1 MSILSRYTILYMKNH
16 YLYILLCLS
25 FYSIVSFS
33 QGYSNFHFK
42 KLQVDNGLSANFVFC
57 IMQDTKGFM
66 WFGTKD
72 GLNKFDGNSC
82 KVFRYNPQKE
92 KTIGN
97 NIIHCMIE
105 ADNNKLYVGTEAG
118 LYIMDIAD
126 ETFEKVENTTA
137 DNFKITYTV
146 TTIFKDNRGNIW
158 IGTNSQGIY
167 TYNPEKNELKRV
179 RVNGYDFDSN
189 IVWSIYGDASD
200 NIWVGTRLGLLRYNS
215 NTGFFD
221 PVEGLYSLYDSSEH
235 ETQTI
240 VEDVNGD
247 LWLGTWGKG
256 LRLYKKQSNVYTTF
270 LGSNKEPSAVT
281 RIMAICQYRD
291 NALLVGSDNGLYMFD
306 IENRT
311 SKRIDIP
318 NSYHSLSDQAI
329 GSIYKDREGGIWIG
343 TYSGGVNYLS
353 PSASCIET
361 YYSDILSGSL
371 SGKTVRQF
379 CEDENENLWIATENG
394 GVNYFNTKEQ
404 TITQPIKGLYH
415 NAHALL
421 LDGDNLW
428 IGTYARGIHVYNTKT
443 KSLSVF
449 KRSLDGKNS
458 INDDGIY
465 ALYKTKK
472 GDIYVGTHAGLNKY
486 DRDKN
491 IFINIEQ
498 ASKFIYDIK
507 EDDFGNLWLAT
518 YGSGVIRYHMPTNE
532 WICYDSIYT
541 NCKPL
546 KESKLTNIYIDSKKR
561 LLFAS
566 EGQGVFIYDYKT
578 DSFKN
583 ISETDG
589 LPNGVIYGILDD
601 PQGNWWMSSNKGIIQ
616 MNTSDPHNIKLYT
629 RDDGLQSN
637 QFNYKSSYKALNGK
651 FYFGGI
657 NGFSSFY
664 PQDLNKNKNTVL
676 PSIEITQIDILG
688 NRDRELN
695 EAIQQKLNKQQKIV
709 LPYNKSSFSISYT
722 SLSYI
727 AHSKNKYA
735 YKLERTDTEWNYVGN
750 KQSVTYVNLSPGK
763 YLFRVKGSNNDELWN
778 EEGAKVEIEI
788 LPPFWLSIPAKIIYV
803 VLILVMAYLIISFYI
818 KKSRAKQEKQLEA
831 FKTEQEN
838 LAFKSKIDFFTTI
851 AHEIRTPLSLIS
863 APLEEVVN
871 SGEGSP
877 ETKENILIIE
887 KNCDR
892 LTDLINQLLD
902 FRKMDSTQYIINPTR
917 VDLRHLLTELY
928 GRISKTAQK
937 QHIDFTLQLPQNELV
952 VNSDTDALIKII
964 GNLLT
969 NALKYTKDKIALS
982 LIKNENATYSVFVE
996 DNGNGVSDAYKKLI
1010 FDPFYQV
1017 QNDNG
1022 KMGTGLG
1029 LSLAKKLAEMLNGNI
1044 TVKDNETGEAT
1055 FVFNFSDLPLLYQ
1068 HKSELDNIASEKE
1081 IIKNRS
1087 TPENKNSILIVEDNI
1102 EMASF
1107 IKNSLNKDYVA
1118 DTAFNAEE
1126 AILLLEENSYD
1137 IIISDIMMPGI
1148 DGISFTKKLKSDLNY
1163 NHIPIILLSAKTENA
1178 VKIEG
1183 LHSGADVFIEKPFS
1197 VSYLKAQIISLLEN
1211 RRTVLEAF
1219 NRSPFISYSALVTS
1233 KNDELFLNQL
1243 NEEIERHI
1251 SDENFSVESLTDIF
1265 NISRSHLQRKL
1276 KAIAGAT
1283 PGDYLRNYRLR
1294 KACQLLLETDMRVN
1308 EVAYSVGFSTAS
1320 YFTRVFQKAY
1330 GILPKEFIAQHANK
1344 AKK

>member
-92 KTIGN
+92 KAIGN

-472 GDIYVGTHAGLNKY
+472 E
-486 DRDKN
+486 
-491 IFINIEQ
+491 IF
-498 ASKFIYDIK
+498 
-507 EDDFGNLWLAT
+507 
-518 YGSGVIRYHMPTNE
+518 M
-532 WICYDSIYT
+532 
-541 NCKPL
+541 
-546 KESKLTNIYIDSKKR
+546 
-561 LLFAS
+561 
-566 EGQGVFIYDYKT
+566 
-578 DSFKN
+578 
-583 ISETDG
+583 
-589 LPNGVIYGILDD
+589 
-601 PQGNWWMSSNKGIIQ
+601 
-616 MNTSDPHNIKLYT
+616 
-629 RDDGLQSN
+629 
-637 QFNYKSSYKALNGK
+637 
-651 FYFGGI
+651 
-657 NGFSSFY
+657 
-664 PQDLNKNKNTVL
+664 
-676 PSIEITQIDILG
+676 
-688 NRDRELN
+688 
-695 EAIQQKLNKQQKIV
+695 
-709 LPYNKSSFSISYT
+709 
-722 SLSYI
+722 
-727 AHSKNKYA
+727 
-735 YKLERTDTEWNYVGN
+735 
-750 KQSVTYVNLSPGK
+750 
-763 YLFRVKGSNNDELWN
+763 
-778 EEGAKVEIEI
+778 
-788 LPPFWLSIPAKIIYV
+788 
-803 VLILVMAYLIISFYI
+803 
-818 KKSRAKQEKQLEA
+818 
-831 FKTEQEN
+831 
-838 LAFKSKIDFFTTI
+838 
-851 AHEIRTPLSLIS
+851 
-863 APLEEVVN
+863 
-871 SGEGSP
+871 
-877 ETKENILIIE
+877 
-887 KNCDR
+887 
-892 LTDLINQLLD
+892 
-902 FRKMDSTQYIINPTR
+902 
-917 VDLRHLLTELY
+917 
-928 GRISKTAQK
+928 
-937 QHIDFTLQLPQNELV
+937 
-952 VNSDTDALIKII
+952 
-964 GNLLT
+964 
-969 NALKYTKDKIALS
+969 
-982 LIKNENATYSVFVE
+982 
-996 DNGNGVSDAYKKLI
+996 
-1010 FDPFYQV
+1010 
-1017 QNDNG
+1017 
-1022 KMGTGLG
+1022 
-1029 LSLAKKLAEMLNGNI
+1029 
-1044 TVKDNETGEAT
+1044 
-1055 FVFNFSDLPLLYQ
+1055 
-1068 HKSELDNIASEKE
+1068 SELMQD
-1081 IIKNRS
+1081 
-1087 TPENKNSILIVEDNI
+1087 
-1102 EMASF
+1102 
-1107 IKNSLNKDYVA
+1107 
-1118 DTAFNAEE
+1118 
-1126 AILLLEENSYD
+1126 
-1137 IIISDIMMPGI
+1137 
-1148 DGISFTKKLKSDLNY
+1148 
-1163 NHIPIILLSAKTENA
+1163 
-1178 VKIEG
+1178 
-1183 LHSGADVFIEKPFS
+1183 
-1197 VSYLKAQIISLLEN
+1197 
-1211 RRTVLEAF
+1211 
-1219 NRSPFISYSALVTS
+1219 
-1233 KNDELFLNQL
+1233 
-1243 NEEIERHI
+1243 
-1251 SDENFSVESLTDIF
+1251 
-1265 NISRSHLQRKL
+1265 
-1276 KAIAGAT
+1276 
-1283 PGDYLRNYRLR
+1283 
-1294 KACQLLLETDMRVN
+1294 
-1308 EVAYSVGFSTAS
+1308 
-1320 YFTRVFQKAY
+1320 
-1330 GILPKEFIAQHANK
+1330 
-1344 AKK
+1344 